1 MLGCLAPAGLDHEA
15 ANPEERFVM
24 ATIPKNLGYS
34 QYHILTSADGTHW
47 TSRRNGSG
55 ALQDRSTFFKHVL
68 KPLL

>member
-1 MLGCLAPAGLDHEA
+1 
-15 ANPEERFVM
+15 M

-55 ALQDRSTFFKHVL
+55 TLQDRSTFFKCASRFDCSL
-68 KPLL
+68 ECILC